1 MDITWYGHSCFRL
14 NERNLGSVVCDPYD
28 YEKIGYEPL
37 KLKADIVTVSTQKP
51 GHNYTAGIKTNA
63 FVIDSPG
70 EYEINDI
77 FVTGHAVN
85 RKGEPRSSLYV
96 IEFNG
101 VFVAHLGCINRPPTE
116 SEVESLGD
124 VDVLL
129 VPVGGGSSL
138 NAEQAAETIRMIQPR
153 FAIPMHYA
161 VARTIPEL
169 DPLSKFLKVMG
180 ISEVPETYTTFKV
193 PAASKDEKDEATK
206 ETKIII
212 MEHPLGN
219 ESAADE
225 EEASD
230 AA

>member
-1 MDITWYGHSCFRL
+1 MDITWYGHSCFRI

-37 KLKADIVTVSTQKP
+37 KLKADIVTMSSGRP
-51 GHNYTAGIKTNA
+51 GHSCLAGIKTDA
-63 FVIDSPG
+63 FIIDRPG
-70 EYEINDI
+70 EYEIKDI
-77 FVTGHAVN
+77 FVTGYAAN
-85 RKGEPRSSLYV
+85 RKGEPRSTLYV

-101 VFVAHLGCINRPPTE
+101 VFAAHLGCITRPPTE

-124 VDVLL
+124 VDVLM

-153 FAIPMHYA
+153 FAIPMHYS

-180 ISEVPETYTTFKV
+180 ISEVTETYTTFKV
-193 PAASKDEKDEATK
+193 PAESKEEKEQATR

-212 MEHPLGN
+212 MDHPLGN
-219 ESAADE
+219 DSAADDE
-225 EEASD
+225 DASD